1 MTLSDTE
8 KLNCLRLIMTE
19 NIGPVTYNELIS
31 YYGTATRAVEHLPDL
46 GKMGGRRKQ
55 LDLVPESKALRQM
68 ELADKKQ
75 VRILF
80 RSDKDYPENLRQ
92 LSDSA
97 PVLFV
102 RGNTD
107 IFTKKAVAI
116 VGTRN
121 ASANGKALARQ
132 IAADLAKADYNVVSG
147 LAHGIDRAAH
157 VGALS
162 AEKNLTTTAV
172 LGTPVDEVYPE
183 TNRDVYDLILER
195 GCLISEFPFLT
206 PLNARN
212 FPRRNRIIAGL
223 GEGTLVIEA
232 QERSGSLIT
241 AREAAH
247 FGREVFAVPGSPVDP
262 RSTGPN
268 ALIRDGATLVS
279 SAQDVIDALESLNHF
294 TLRPEVNTSIAQEE
308 LLDEDA
314 LKDARDLVCHSL
326 GTDPISVDLL
336 IQDTGLDARAVNIVL
351 VELAVAGRLER
362 HPGNRVSLIYPLE

>member
-8 KLNCLRLIMTE
+8 KINSLRLIMTE
-19 NIGPVTYNELIS
+19 NIGPVTYNELIA

-46 GKMGGRRKQ
+46 AKKGGRRRQ
-55 LDLVPESKALRQM
+55 INLVPESEALRQI

-80 RSDKDYPENLRQ
+80 RSDKDYPSNLKQ

-97 PVLFV
+97 PILFAL
-102 RGNTD
+102 GNTD

-132 IAADLAKADYNVVSG
+132 IAADLAEADYNVVSG

-162 AEKNLTTTAV
+162 GHKNLTTTAV
-172 LGTPVDEVYPE
+172 LGTAVDEVYPQ
-183 TNRDVYDLILER
+183 TNRDIYDMIAQR
-195 GCLISEFPFLT
+195 GCLISEFPFQT
-206 PLNARN
+206 PMNARN

-241 AREAAH
+241 AREALH

-262 RSTGPN
+262 RSAGPN

-279 SAQDVIDALESLNHF
+279 SARDIIDSLEALNHF
-294 TLRPEVNTSIAQEE
+294 TLRPEVDVSAVQEE
-308 LLDEDA
+308 LLDEDT
-314 LKDARDLVCHSL
+314 LQDARDLVCHSL
-326 GTDPISVDLL
+326 GTDPVSVDLL
-336 IQDTGLDARAVNIVL
+336 IQDTGLDARSVNIVL

-362 HPGNRVSLIYPLE
+362 HPGNRVSLIYPME

>member
-8 KLNCLRLIMTE
+8 KINSLRLIMTE
-19 NIGPVTYNELIS
+19 NIGPVTYNELIA

-46 GKMGGRRKQ
+46 AKKGGRRRQ
-55 LDLVPESKALRQM
+55 INLVPESEALRQI

-80 RSDKDYPENLRQ
+80 RSDKDYPSNLKQ

-97 PVLFV
+97 PILFAL
-102 RGNTD
+102 GNTD

-132 IAADLAKADYNVVSG
+132 IAADLAEADYNVVSG

-162 AEKNLTTTAV
+162 GHKNLTTTAV
-172 LGTPVDEVYPE
+172 LGTAVDEVYPQ
-183 TNRDVYDLILER
+183 TNRDIYDMIAQR
-195 GCLISEFPFLT
+195 GCLISEFPFQT
-206 PLNARN
+206 PMNARN

-232 QERSGSLIT
+232 Q
-241 AREAAH
+241 
-247 FGREVFAVPGSPVDP
+247 
-262 RSTGPN
+262 
-268 ALIRDGATLVS
+268 
-279 SAQDVIDALESLNHF
+279 
-294 TLRPEVNTSIAQEE
+294 
-308 LLDEDA
+308 
-314 LKDARDLVCHSL
+314 
-326 GTDPISVDLL
+326 
-336 IQDTGLDARAVNIVL
+336 
-351 VELAVAGRLER
+351 
-362 HPGNRVSLIYPLE
+362 